1 LRETTA
7 LVPRGGLRAEGFDE
21 PVVISFRDRAG
32 SVYIGE
38 NPAMHFTS
46 DNRLRRGY
54 VDGLLL
60 KAVEGRLVQMRRVR
74 VDGEVQLRSREL
86 TPDEQ
91 LALLDR
97 VTRWL
102 RSLLDALSNSQY
114 ELVGQVP
121 AEAEIAPLAIE
132 WLDELLTSDVLAA
145 QQPGI
150 R

>member
-1 LRETTA
+1 
-7 LVPRGGLRAEGFDE
+7 
-21 PVVISFRDRAG
+21 
-32 SVYIGE
+32 
-38 NPAMHFTS
+38 MHFTS